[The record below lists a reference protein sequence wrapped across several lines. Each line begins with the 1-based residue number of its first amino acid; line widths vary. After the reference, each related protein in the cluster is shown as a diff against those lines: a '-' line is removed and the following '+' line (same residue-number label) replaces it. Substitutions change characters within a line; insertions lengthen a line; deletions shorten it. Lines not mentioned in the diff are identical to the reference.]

1 MQSHR
6 HHSSA
11 EAGGQYVRFGRS
23 PLSTPGVPRYAPRA
37 MSEKRSYNIRCPKC
51 GHEQAVELHDSV
63 NVKLHPELREAL
75 MNNQLNTVACA
86 SCSFAFRVDK
96 QLIYSD
102 PAHKL
107 LIFWV
112 PAEEAA
118 YDADEDKFVDMLGE
132 LTKVLP
138 DDVEAPSVHL
148 VFSRTE
154 LIEMIFLKE
163 AGLDERIIEYIKYTM
178 YSKNPGKL
186 EPTDKA
192 LLFNAHDSNAE
203 SLCFVVQDVQT
214 RKFEAVLNYAR
225 ESYNALKETFGD
237 EEKSFDLLELFPG
250 PYISA
255 RHTLLREM
263 QTEGLID
270 DEAAETDDET
280 EADADVDEG
289 GDEDLR

>member
-6 HHSSA
+6 HHSIVASA
-11 EAGGQYVRFGRS
+11 EQYARIGRS
-23 PLSTPGVPRYAPRA
+23 PLPTPGVPRYAPRA
-37 MSEKRSYNIRCPKC
+37 MSEKRTYNIRCPKC

-63 NVKLHPELREAL
+63 NVKEQPELREAL
-75 MNNQLNTVACA
+75 MRNQLNAIACTA
-86 SCSFAFRVDK
+86 CSFAFRVDK

-102 PAHKL
+102 PGHRL

-118 YDADEDKFVDMLGE
+118 YEADEDKFVDMLGE
-132 LTKVLP
+132 VTKVLP

-154 LIEMIFLKE
+154 LIELIFLKE

-178 YSKNPGKL
+178 FTKNQAKL
-186 EPTDKA
+186 DPTAKT
-192 LLFNAHDSNAE
+192 LLFNAHDSNDTQ
-203 SLCFVVQDVQT
+203 LCFVVQDVQS

-237 EEKSFDLLELFPG
+237 EDKSFDLLELFPG

-263 QTEGLID
+263 KMEEPLDGGEPD
-270 DEAAETDDET
+270 DT
-280 EADADVDEG
+280 ADADAEPDEDG
-289 GDEDLR
+289 EDLR